1 MNYYERHLG
10 DYARDTAHLT
20 MLEHGAYGL
29 LLDRYYATER
39 GIPAEQAHR
48 VARARTR
55 DERAAVDAVL
65 AEFFTLADGILTH
78 GRVQREIEKAQSK
91 IKAARENG
99 MRGGRPKRNQTQ
111 TDQEPTGLWPGS
123 DSQTQMKAHQTPDTK
138 EKRCIEGAKAPSHPE
153 PGSWVHRFPPGFDEF
168 WAAYPRKV
176 GKDAAAKAFAKR
188 RVGVGLLA
196 QMLAA
201 ISTQKTGEQWQRDGG
216 QFIPHPATWLNEGRW
231 QDETPRVETVDAV
244 FGAAL

>member
-1 MNYYERHLG
+1 
-10 DYARDTAHLT
+10 

-39 GIPAEQAHR
+39 GIPVDQAHR

-55 DERAAVDAVL
+55 EERAAVDAVL
-65 AEFFTLADGILTH
+65 AEFFTLSDGILTH

-99 MRGGRPKRNQTQ
+99 MRGGRPKLNQTQ
-111 TDQEPTGLWPGS
+111 TDEKPTGLLPGS

-138 EKRCIEGAKAPSHPE
+138 EKRSIEGAKAPSHPE
-153 PGSWVHRFPPGFDEF
+153 PGSGVHRLPPGFDEF

-176 GKDAAAKAFAKR
+176 GKDAAARAFAKR

-201 ISTQKTGEQWQRDGG
+201 VNAQRDSEQWRRDGG
-216 QFIPHPATWLNEGRW
+216 QFIPHPAMWLKEGRW
-231 QDETPRVETVDAV
+231 QDETSRVATFDAV